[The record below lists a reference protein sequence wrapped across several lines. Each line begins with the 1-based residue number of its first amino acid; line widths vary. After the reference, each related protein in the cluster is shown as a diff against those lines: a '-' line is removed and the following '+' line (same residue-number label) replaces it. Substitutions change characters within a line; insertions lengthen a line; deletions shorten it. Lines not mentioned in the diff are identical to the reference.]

1 MKGTKAREIEKLL
14 GYEFLDQSLLETAI
28 DTTQKQ
34 ITQFDQL
41 ELVGDGFLKGLI
53 AMVLSDL
60 EYSVDEV
67 NLGVKILGSNK
78 NLAETVKK
86 LGWDEYFTLDKED
99 SKTLGDVFE
108 SLIGAIALDS
118 DADLRICKELV
129 RQIYVMLWADIPIE
143 KDPITKLKELKEK
156 KKLELITTSTKTKK
170 NEYQT
175 EIKSPSGEVISLAQA
190 RSKKE
195 SIKKA
200 SALAVENLDKP
211 KKEVA

>member
-1 MKGTKAREIEKLL
+1 MKINKGREIEKLL
-14 GYEFLDQSLLETAI
+14 GYEFLDKSLLETAI

-41 ELVGDGFLKGLI
+41 ELVGDGFLQGCIGML
-53 AMVLSDL
+53 LTEL
-60 EYSVDEV
+60 GYSEEEAS
-67 NLGVKILGSNK
+67 LGIKILGSNQ
-78 NLAETVKK
+78 NLADTVKK
-86 LGWDEYFTLDKED
+86 LEWDQFFTLHQED
-99 SKTLGDVFE
+99 TKTLGDVFE
-108 SLIGAIALDS
+108 ALIGAIALDTGG
-118 DADLRICKELV
+118 DLRMGMEIV
-129 RQIYVMLWADIPIE
+129 RQLYTMLWADIPIE

-156 KKLELITTSTKTKK
+156 RKLELITTSTKTKK

-195 SIKKA
+195 SSKKA
-200 SALAVENLDKP
+200 SALAVESLDKP